1 MMKPPIT
8 ALWLGMLGAA
18 AAVGLAAC
26 SGDDG
31 PSREQQ
37 VAERGASVMPFDLD
51 KTHHAFEQSAAGGV
65 ESVRVLDAKDSAQ
78 IELIR
83 SHLRT
88 VAPKF
93 AAGDF
98 SDPIAI
104 HGPKMPGV
112 AALSAGASRLKI
124 EYADLPDGGK
134 ITYAS
139 DDAALVGAIH
149 DWFKAQVSDH
159 GKHASTK

>member
-1 MMKPPIT
+1 MMKPPMT
-8 ALWLGMLGAA
+8 ALWLGILGAA
-18 AAVGLAAC
+18 IAGGLAAC

-31 PSREQQ
+31 ASRQEQ
-37 VAERGASVMPFDLD
+37 VAERGATVMPFDLD
-51 KTHHAFEQSAAGGV
+51 KTHHAFEQHAAGGV
-65 ESVRVLDAKDSAQ
+65 ESVRVLDPKDTAQ

-83 SHLRT
+83 SHLRS
-88 VAPKF
+88 VAPRF

-104 HGPKMPGV
+104 HGPTMPGV

-134 ITYAS
+134 IT
-139 DDAALVGAIH
+139 
-149 DWFKAQVSDH
+149 
-159 GKHASTK
+159 